1 MFPQVFSGRFCPPA
15 SEPPPFGH
23 YTTFTIQGSELPGVL
38 FALVFVGRE
47 WAFLFPHWFETV
59 YSVKKQKYTA
69 TCLSRLHTFRF
80 QFAVSPTSMS
90 ILLVRCL
97 ALQDFRTYSPWWI
110 ERLAGLKRSRSLPPP
125 PPTAQRPSCT
135 DGYSG
140 LAFQAS
146 SQATEVHSSPLH
158 FGPPFVPFSPSNTH
172 KPQHTIPSQMAW

>member
-15 SEPPPFGH
+15 SGPPPFGH

-38 FALVFVGRE
+38 FAPVFVGRE

-59 YSVKKQKYTA
+59 YSVKKQKSTA
-69 TCLSRLHTFRF
+69 TCLSRLRTFRF

-90 ILLVRCL
+90 ILLVRC
-97 ALQDFRTYSPWWI
+97 
-110 ERLAGLKRSRSLPPP
+110 LAGLKRSRSLPPP

-172 KPQHTIPSQMAW
+172 KPQHTIPSQMVL